1 MSEINETLFRV
12 QDSLLSINNDIE
24 EQFSD
29 CSKTCLRCALED
41 IQTIL
46 EEASNAV

>member
-1 MSEINETLFRV
+1 MSEVIETLFRA

-29 CSKTCLRCALED
+29 YSKTCLRCALED
-41 IQTIL
+41 IQAIL

>member
-1 MSEINETLFRV
+1 MSEIIEVLIRA

-24 EQFSD
+24 KQFSD
-29 CSKTCLRCALED
+29 YSKTCLRCALED

>member
-1 MSEINETLFRV
+1 MSEIIETLFRA